1 MSLANKLAEER
12 RGRLAAERLLELKQA
27 ELFAANRKL
36 GEHAKALSHE
46 IVETRAEVAT
56 VRNENQRVKSDLSAA
71 HEKIELVERRL
82 WHSIETINDGFAFF
96 TPDLEMIMANR
107 SYLAVFDKLEE
118 VVPGVSYVT
127 ILQILTDEG
136 IVNIGDMQP
145 SAWRQK
151 MIERVQ
157 KPEPEPVIIRLWND
171 EYVKI
176 IDQRGPDGDII
187 SLGLNITETVK
198 YEKNLK
204 AARTSAEAANRA
216 KSAFL
221 ANMSYE
227 IRMPMNGVVGMADV
241 LADTPL
247 TEEQRLYVDT
257 IKNSGE
263 ALLVIINDVLDYS
276 KIEAERLQLHPE
288 PFDLEQ
294 SILEIMMLLQSS
306 ARDKGLHLLL
316 DYGMLL
322 PSHFIGDPGR
332 LRQILTNL
340 MGNAVK
346 FTQEGHVLVKVR
358 GEGDES
364 GEKFTLSVTVEDT
377 GIGIPEDMIDHVFGE
392 FNQVENERNR
402 QFDGTGLGLAITKHL
417 IKMMGG
423 RIWLTSEEAVGSCFG
438 FEITF
443 ETVPDEKADT
453 PELVNSLRHVMVID
467 DFEPNLGILRHQ
479 LEALG
484 LKVTTCSDGA
494 SALALL
500 DRSVDIVLVDHV
512 MPEMNGLE
520 FSECARKAGHEM
532 PMILIS
538 SNVGHA
544 KADAAKDA
552 FTAITP
558 RPYPRREI
566 VQWLGHVKDPHIA
579 EEETCLE
586 APVPAFSHRR
596 SKAQGSPTKKTAP
609 AEQPSTPVENA
620 PAKVENVPA
629 KAENPPAETGLR
641 RMRVLAAEDNKTN
654 QLVFRKMLKGL
665 DVELKFANDG
675 LEAVEAYKSFEPDI
689 IFMDISMPRMDGKEA
704 TRTIREKEEGSDRRI
719 PIVALTAHAM
729 EGDSQEILACGLD
742 HYMSKPVRKAEMHTR
757 IMEYCPAEAINPRPD
772 VPDQAVG

>member
-96 TPDLEMIMANR
+96 TPDLQMIMANR
-107 SYLAVFDKLEE
+107 SYLAVFDKLEDIA
-118 VVPGVSYVT
+118 PGVSYVT
-127 ILQILTDEG
+127 ILQVLTDEG
-136 IVNIGDMQP
+136 IVNTGDLAP
-145 SAWRQK
+145 AAWRQK

-157 KPEPEPVIIRLWND
+157 NPEPESVVIRLWNG
-171 EYVKI
+171 EYIKM

-204 AARTSAEAANRA
+204 AARQSAESANRA

-221 ANMSYE
+221 ANMSHE
-227 IRMPMNGVVGMADV
+227 IRTPMNGVVGMADV
-241 LADTPL
+241 LVDTPL

-294 SILEIMMLLQSS
+294 SILEVIMLLQSS
-306 ARDKGLHLLL
+306 AQDKGLVLAL

-332 LRQILTNL
+332 LRQVLTNL

-346 FTQEGHVLVKVR
+346 FTQNGHVLVKVR
-358 GEGDES
+358 GEPDNS
-364 GEKFTLSVTVEDT
+364 GKKFILSVTVEDT

-392 FNQVENERNR
+392 FTQVENERNR
-402 QFDGTGLGLAITKHL
+402 QFDGTGLGLTITKHL

-423 RIWLTSEEAVGSCFG
+423 KIWLTSEEGIGSCFG
-438 FEITF
+438 FQLTF
-443 ETVPDEKADT
+443 EAEQEENKAS
-453 PELVNSLRHVMVID
+453 PALANSLRHVMVID
-467 DFEPNLGILRHQ
+467 DFEPNLQILSNQ
-479 LEALG
+479 IEALG
-484 LKVTTCSDGA
+484 LKATTCRDGA
-494 SALALL
+494 SALGLL
-500 DRSVDIVLVDHV
+500 DRSVDIVLVDHI

-520 FSECARKAGHEM
+520 FSQTARMAGHGM
-532 PMILIS
+532 PIILIS

-544 KADAAKDA
+544 QADAGKIEV
-552 FTAITP
+552 TSIVP
-558 RPYPRREI
+558 RPFPRRELLN
-566 VQWLGHVKDPHIA
+566 WLSHVKDRPPENTDKPGSEAASSALTKGGTGACEAAA
-579 EEETCLE
+579 E
-586 APVPAFSHRR
+586 
-596 SKAQGSPTKKTAP
+596 SPDTLDT
-609 AEQPSTPVENA
+609 ENTRQI
-620 PAKVENVPA
+620 E
-629 KAENPPAETGLR
+629 R

-654 QLVFRKMLKGL
+654 QLVFRKMLKDF
-665 DVELKFANDG
+665 DVDLKFANDG
-675 LEAVEAYKSFEPDI
+675 LEAVEAYKTFDPDL

-704 TRTIREKEEGSDRRI
+704 TQTIRKEEEGTKRHI
-719 PIVALTAHAM
+719 PIIALTAHAM
-729 EGDSQEILACGLD
+729 EGDSADILAAGLD
-742 HYMSKPVRKAEMHTR
+742 HYMSKPVRKTEMHAR
-757 IMEYCPAEAINPRPD
+757 ILEYCPSDAINPKPD
-772 VPDQAVG
+772 LPDQANG

>member
-36 GEHAKALSHE
+36 GAHAKALSHE

-71 HEKIELVERRL
+71 HQKIELVERRL

-118 VVPGVSYVT
+118 VTPGINYVT
-127 ILQILTDEG
+127 ILQLLTDEG
-136 IVNIGDMQP
+136 IVNTGDLNP
-145 SAWRQK
+145 AAWRQK

-157 KPEPEPVIIRLWND
+157 NPEPESVVIRLWNG
-171 EYVKI
+171 EYIKV

-204 AARTSAEAANRA
+204 AARKSAESANRA

-221 ANMSYE
+221 ANMSHE
-227 IRMPMNGVVGMADV
+227 IRTPMNGVVGMADV
-241 LADTPL
+241 LVDTPL

-294 SILEIMMLLQSS
+294 AILEVIMLLQSS
-306 ARDKGLHLLL
+306 ARDKGLVLTL
-316 DYGMLL
+316 DYGMHL
-322 PSHFIGDPGR
+322 PCRFIGDPGR

-346 FTQEGHVLVKVR
+346 FTQKGHVLIKVR
-358 GEGDES
+358 GNADAG
-364 GEKFTLSVTVEDT
+364 GTNFTLSVTVEDT
-377 GIGIPEDMIDHVFGE
+377 GIGIPEDMIEHVFGE

-402 QFDGTGLGLAITKHL
+402 QFDGTGLGLTITKHL

-423 RIWLTSEEAVGSCFG
+423 KIWLTSEEGVGSCFG
-438 FEITF
+438 FELNF
-443 ETVPDEKADT
+443 ETAPDEKPQNPDLPDA
-453 PELVNSLRHVMVID
+453 LRHVMIID
-467 DFEPNLGILRHQ
+467 DFEPNLNILTQ
-479 LEALG
+479 QVEALG
-484 LKVTTCSDGA
+484 FKATACPDA
-494 SALALL
+494 AKALALL
-500 DRSVDIVLVDHV
+500 DRTVDVVLVDHM
-512 MPEMNGLE
+512 MPVMNGLE
-520 FSECARKAGHEM
+520 FAQTARKAGHQM
-532 PMILIS
+532 PIVLIS
-538 SNVGHA
+538 SNVGYA
-544 KADAAKDA
+544 QADPAKDA
-552 FTAITP
+552 ITTISP
-558 RPYPRREI
+558 RPFPRRELI
-566 VQWLGHVKDPHIA
+566 NWLSLVKDSGSPHVDEA
-579 EEETCLE
+579 SETSLS
-586 APVPAFSHRR
+586 PGFSHRK
-596 SKAQGSPTKKTAP
+596 STAETSSVDGVKKTG
-609 AEQPSTPVENA
+609 EDSTPAQPIVQQTDE
-620 PAKVENVPA
+620 
-629 KAENPPAETGLR
+629 R

-654 QLVFRKMLKGL
+654 QLVFRKMLKDF
-665 DVELKFANDG
+665 DVDLKFANDG
-675 LEAVEAYKSFEPDI
+675 LDAVQAHQSFDPDI

-704 TRTIREKEEGSDRRI
+704 TQAIRKAELETGRHI

-729 EGDSQEILACGLD
+729 EGDSKDILSAGLD
-742 HYMSKPVRKAEMHTR
+742 HYMSKPVRKAELHAR
-757 IMEYCPAEAINPRPD
+757 IMEYCPVDAINPRPET
-772 VPDQAVG
+772 PDQEAG